1 MGIPALVYAGDADFI
16 CNYLGNKAWTLK
28 LEWEGE
34 ESFNG
39 AEEHSWKR
47 SGTSYGRVGLTFF
60 AGVRRWAHGSADQ
73 PKIALI

>member
-1 MGIPALVYAGDADFI
+1 MGIPALVYAGDVDFI

-47 SGTSYGRVGLTFF
+47 SGTCRT
-60 AGVRRWAHGSADQ
+60 AED
-73 PKIALI
+73 